1 MISWTVAY
9 QVPLSMEF
17 SRQEYWSGFPFP
29 SLRGLPDPG
38 IEPGTPALQADSLLS
53 EPPGKLEFILTS
65 KFCSRSPFWLCY
77 NALGAELQSEMLL
90 TCFSLSF
97 SPYGVVRD
105 TSSIYDCSDFHAS
118 THRLHLEKMNC
129 PIIKVCAWVEGLLY
143 TPFFPPTSAIL
154 TYLA

>member
-17 SRQEYWSGFPFP
+17 SRKEYWSVFPFP
-29 SLRGLPDPG
+29 SLGGLPDPG
-38 IEPGTPALQADSLLS
+38 IEPGTPALQADSLLP
-53 EPPGKLEFILTS
+53 EPPGKLEFILTP

-105 TSSIYDCSDFHAS
+105 TSSTYDCSDFHAT

-129 PIIKVCAWVEGLLY
+129 PILKVCAWVEILLY
-143 TPFFPPTSAIL
+143 TPFFPLPLPFWLI
-154 TYLA
+154 